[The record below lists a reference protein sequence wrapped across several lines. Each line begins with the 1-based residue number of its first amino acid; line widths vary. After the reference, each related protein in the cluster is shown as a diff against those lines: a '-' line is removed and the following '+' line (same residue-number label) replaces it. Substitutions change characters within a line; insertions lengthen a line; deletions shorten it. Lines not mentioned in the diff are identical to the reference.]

1 MIAVEERVVYMC
13 MQFSA
18 LPYTHST
25 CDARISKIVRTRVRL
40 PKAVRRRGRVP
51 AVLSTIGFCLLG
63 VHHRLLQGSH
73 RTMGFIFLIQRVEEG
88 RSAVQSVW
96 VRSCG
101 GRVKIIREFVDRR
114 RRSFILATANI
125 I

>member
-1 MIAVEERVVYMC
+1 MC
-13 MQFSA
+13 MQFPA
-18 LPYTHST
+18 LPYTYST
-25 CDARISKIVRTRVRL
+25 CDAQISKVVRTRVRL
-40 PKAVRRRGRVP
+40 PIAFGRRGRVP
-51 AVLSTIGFCLLG
+51 AVLSTSGLSLLG
-63 VHHRLLQGSH
+63 MHHRLLQGLH
-73 RTMGFIFLIQRVEEG
+73 KTMDFIFLVQRVEED

-96 VRSCG
+96 VRSYG